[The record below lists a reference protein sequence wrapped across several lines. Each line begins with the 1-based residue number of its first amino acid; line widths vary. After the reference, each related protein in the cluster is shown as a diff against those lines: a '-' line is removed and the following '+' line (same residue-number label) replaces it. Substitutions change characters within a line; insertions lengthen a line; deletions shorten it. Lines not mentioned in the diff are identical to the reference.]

1 MQSTTSEEESKAAVE
16 APDTKEQE
24 SRQPIGE
31 LGELGELKERLA
43 LLNERVKNFIKERP
57 AACLVGAVALG
68 YVVAR
73 IARRR
78 S

>member
-1 MQSTTSEEESKAAVE
+1 MQSTTSEEKSKAAVE
-16 APDTKEQE
+16 ASETGEQE
-24 SRQPIGE
+24 PRRPV
-31 LGELGELKERLA
+31 GELGELKKRLD

>member
-1 MQSTTSEEESKAAVE
+1 MQSTTSEESKAAVD
-16 APDTKEQE
+16 APETGERE
-24 SRQPIGE
+24 SRQPID
-31 LGELGELKERLA
+31 ELKERLE

-57 AACLVGAVALG
+57 AACLAGAVALG
-68 YVVAR
+68 YLVAR

>member
-1 MQSTTSEEESKAAVE
+1 MQSTTSEETSKAAVE
-16 APDTKEQE
+16 APDTGSQAP
-24 SRQPIGE
+24 RQTIE
-31 LGELGELKERLA
+31 ELKQRLE
-43 LLNERVKNFIKERP
+43 LLNERVKDFIKERP
-57 AACLVGAVALG
+57 AACLAGALALG

>member
-1 MQSTTSEEESKAAVE
+1 MQSPTSEEKIASAVE
-16 APDTKEQE
+16 AADAENQK
-24 SRQPIGE
+24 SSQPIE
-31 LGELGELKERLA
+31 ELKERLD

-57 AACLVGAVALG
+57 AACLAGAMALG

>member
-1 MQSTTSEEESKAAVE
+1 MQSTTSEENSEAAVE
-16 APDTKEQE
+16 APDTGEQA
-24 SRQPIGE
+24 SRQPIDQ
-31 LGELGELKERLA
+31 LDELKQRLDR
-43 LLNERVKNFIKERP
+43 LNERVKSFIKERP
-57 AACLVGAVALG
+57 AACLVGAMALG

>member
-1 MQSTTSEEESKAAVE
+1 MQSTTSEESKAAVE
-16 APDTKEQE
+16 APDTGEQE
-24 SRQPIGE
+24 SRQPID
-31 LGELGELKERLA
+31 ELKERLE

-57 AACLVGAVALG
+57 AVCLAGAVALG
-68 YVVAR
+68 YLVAR